1 MSEGTI
7 RCPACGAELPEN
19 FKFCAECGHKLTTA
33 ARAPEARA
41 PEVRASAVRV
51 SAAPPVEAAPDER
64 RDVTV
69 LFADVSGFTAM
80 SERLDPETVHRMIDR
95 KSTRLNSSP

>member
-69 LFADVSGFTAM
+69 LFADVSR
-80 SERLDPETVHRMIDR
+80 SEERRGGKECV
-95 KSTRLNSSP
+95 STCRTGWSPDH

>member
-19 FKFCAECGHKLTTA
+19 FKFCAACGHKLTTA

-51 SAAPPVEAAPDER
+51 SAAPPVEATPHAL
-64 RDVTV
+64 RDLPV
-69 LFADVSGFTAM
+69 LFADVRGFTAI
-80 SERLDPETVHRMIDR
+80 SPRLDPSPAHPLINYLFHR
-95 KSTRLNSSP
+95 PPPP